1 MTTLDLSFDSLLD
14 GDADPGFSF
23 SDWML
28 YAHVGVRDTQV
39 MRAHYRRRIRLP
51 MRYAA
56 RLCVH
61 DVAERPADSR
71 MN

>member
-1 MTTLDLSFDSLLD
+1 MTTLDLSSDPLLD
-14 GDADPGFSF
+14 GEADPGFSF

-28 YAHVGVRDTQV
+28 YAHVGVHDTQV

-51 MRYAA
+51 MRDAA
-56 RLCVH
+56 RICVR
-61 DVAERPADSR
+61 DVAARRADPR